1 MAPPKLLRGEHYYA
15 VRSTVQCAALRCR
28 DVGGVFI
35 NYRRHPDRTALIG
48 ALYEQLSGRFGSSNV
63 FLDVTS
69 VHPGERY
76 PNRLRRHL
84 DRSDVVIAVVHDGW
98 VRDLRDG
105 RDWVREEIEIA
116 FAEGKTIIPLLL
128 PGTAMPT
135 ASDLPRSIREFAHL
149 QAHTIQDGHDF
160 GALLDEIGDPAQRS
174 ATVPQTPR
182 RRWSGVLACCLAT
195 AAFVLPVA
203 LWPRDERELAV
214 YASAFGVMVLFAALV
229 ATGLVALAR
238 RQINATEQLVHDV
251 GPTRYHL
258 WMGLPLSTLLIVFT
272 SALVF
277 SSPVDPALGAFLVVA
292 IGFSIMYTSVLIIRQ
307 YREEQHREDNWPVR
321 LRAPVRAAPV
331 RRELE
336 RLRRKLPTGDER
348 RIRWHVRHLENAA
361 DALARDASRGRWSWL
376 TADAPLILLG
386 YAVWTAT
393 IVGLMTAAALPTMR
407 LWVPAATLVI
417 VAVLVGLTVE
427 LAFRRQRWVRHQ
439 VADEVHLQVQRL
451 LDAR

>member
-1 MAPPKLLRGEHYYA
+1 M
-15 VRSTVQCAALRCR
+15 
-28 DVGGVFI
+28 GGVFI
-35 NYRRHPDRTALIG
+35 NYRRHPDRTGLIS
-48 ALYEQLSGRFGSSNV
+48 ALYEQLSARFGSSNV
-63 FLDVTS
+63 FLDVTT

-128 PGTAMPT
+128 NGTAMPT
-135 ASDLPRSIREFAHL
+135 GPELPRSIREFAHL
-149 QAHTIQDGHDF
+149 QAHTLQDGHDF

-174 ATVPQTPR
+174 ATVPQTPLR
-182 RRWSGVLACCLAT
+182 PWTGALAGCVAA
-195 AAFVLPVA
+195 AAFALPVA
-203 LWPRDERELAV
+203 LWPRDEVELAV
-214 YASAFGVMVLFAALV
+214 YASAFGVLVLFAALV
-229 ATGLVALAR
+229 AAGVVAAIR

-251 GPTRYHL
+251 SPTRYHL
-258 WMGLPLSTLLIVFT
+258 WMGLPLSTLLIAVT
-272 SALVF
+272 SAFVF
-277 SSPVDPALGAFLVVA
+277 SSPVDPPLRAFMIVA
-292 IGFSIMYTSVLIIRQ
+292 IGSSIMYTSVLIIRQ
-307 YREEQHREDNWPVR
+307 YRDEQHREDNWPVK

-336 RLRRKLPTGDER
+336 RLRRKLATGDER

-361 DALARDASRGRWSWL
+361 DVLARDASRGRWSWL
-376 TADAPLILLG
+376 TADQPVILLG

-393 IVGLMTAAALPTMR
+393 IVGLMTAVALPTMR
-407 LWVPAATLVI
+407 LWVPVSALVLI
-417 VAVLVGLTVE
+417 AVLAGLTVE